1 MVELGAAWDRYIE
14 QAFSAVAPVSA
25 LGRVRKV
32 LGTLIEA
39 SVPNASIGEQCDVFH
54 PQSTQPAVRCEVIG
68 FTEESVLLSP
78 LGAME
83 GISGSFVVR
92 PLRCEHEVA
101 VSPALLGRVLDGF
114 GQPLDGRP
122 AAVPHGGVH
131 AQWRKV
137 IAAAPIPTQ
146 RPRIVEPFA
155 TGVRSI
161 DAALTLGCGQRVTA
175 LQTSAPLD
183 AVAWSLAFREKAD
196 DGPLEKLLAGDAS
209 LSLSRW
215 PVPFGYWEPQ
225 AKDLTRL
232 SALFLQFSCS
242 VRQASD
248 IAQCTPNTV
257 QAFLRACWRTNPDLV
272 QEDPIPQLRGNHPPR
287 PSMSSLQLFYLRVQC
302 AREPLK
308 SEQLPL

>member
-1 MVELGAAWDRYIE
+1 MILQLLRKEVTRVE
-14 QAFSAVAPVSA
+14 QVSMA
-25 LGRVRKV
+25 QRAD
-32 LGTLIEA
+32 TL
-39 SVPNASIGEQCDVFH
+39 
-54 PQSTQPAVRCEVIG
+54 
-68 FTEESVLLSP
+68 
-78 LGAME
+78 
-83 GISGSFVVR
+83 
-92 PLRCEHEVA
+92 
-101 VSPALLGRVLDGF
+101 
-114 GQPLDGRP
+114 
-122 AAVPHGGVH
+122 
-131 AQWRKV
+131 
-137 IAAAPIPTQ
+137 
-146 RPRIVEPFA
+146 
-155 TGVRSI
+155 
-161 DAALTLGCGQRVTA
+161 TA